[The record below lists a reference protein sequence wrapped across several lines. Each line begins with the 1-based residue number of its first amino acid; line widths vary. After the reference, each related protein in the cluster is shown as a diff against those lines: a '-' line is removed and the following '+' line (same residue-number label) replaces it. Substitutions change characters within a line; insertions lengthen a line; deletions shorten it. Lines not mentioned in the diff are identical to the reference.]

1 MLPVTLHNH
10 EPQRKTE
17 PMSALLEL
25 LKQKKQAIDASRK
38 GRTEKI
44 PEGTSRW
51 RVLGSWRGAADPQ
64 FWHDFGQHFVK
75 DATGTVKAI
84 YMCTEKTF
92 NRPCAVCD
100 AVAAGVKGATD
111 DATLKIVSD
120 AKSGSRVLVN
130 AMHLDSGE
138 PHKVHI
144 LELPPTVFEQLVTIA
159 TEWEEG
165 EQSILGVSGRDLTIT
180 RTGAGKNTKY
190 VVQVSPKTTEVPAGA
205 FKPNNLDEY
214 VAQESVEQMNRA
226 IGMVRSVAGLL
237 PGPGSSSGLPLA
249 AAGAALLVDEE
260 PAAAPPP
267 RRAAAPAVE
276 TFEDVPDTVTPPPR
290 RAAAP
295 AAEAAAPAPAA
306 AGGGDAELDDLLAS
320 LG

>member
-1 MLPVTLHNH
+1 
-10 EPQRKTE
+10 
-17 PMSALLEL
+17 MSALLEL
-25 LKQKKQAIDASRK
+25 LKQKKQAIDAGRK

-44 PEGTSRW
+44 PDGTSRW
-51 RVLGSWRGAADPQ
+51 RILGSWRGAGDQQ
-64 FWHDFGQHFVK
+64 FWHDFGQHFIK
-75 DATGTVKAI
+75 DTAGAVKAI

-100 AVAAGVKGATD
+100 AVAHGIKGATD
-111 DATLKIVSD
+111 DAMLKALTD

-165 EQSILGVSGRDLTIT
+165 GSGILGATGRDLTIG

-190 VVQVSPKTTEVPAGA
+190 VVQVSPKVTDVPAA
-205 FKPNNLDEY
+205 LFKPHDLDAY
-214 VAQESVEQMNRA
+214 VAQESAEQQQRA

-237 PGPGSSSGLPLA
+237 PGPAATSGLPLA
-249 AAGAALLVDEE
+249 AAGAASLEEE
-260 PAAAPPP
+260 PAAAPP
-267 RRAAAPAVE
+267 RRAPAPAPV
-276 TFEDVPDTVTPPPR
+276 FEDVPDLNEVPARPP
-290 RAAAP
+290 
-295 AAEAAAPAPAA
+295 AAAPAPAPVAAPAAAA
-306 AGGGDAELDDLLAS
+306 AGGADTDLEDLLAS